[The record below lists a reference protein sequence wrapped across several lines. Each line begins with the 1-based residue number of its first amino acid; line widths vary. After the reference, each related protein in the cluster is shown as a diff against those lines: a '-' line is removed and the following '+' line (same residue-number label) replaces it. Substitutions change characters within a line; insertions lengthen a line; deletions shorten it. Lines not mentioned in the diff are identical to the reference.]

1 MLSGNMKYKK
11 GKNLIYVCIDKDE
24 FINEQLL
31 NVAVKENICTGWING
46 IGAIYDLEI
55 GYFDISNKRYKRK
68 SFKGEFEL
76 ISLIGN
82 ISLVDNKPF
91 IHTHISFSDT
101 KYKSFGGHLFDARI
115 TAAGEF
121 FVSLSD
127 FVLSRELNCD
137 IGLAL
142 WDI

>member
-1 MLSGNMKYKK
+1 MNYKK
-11 GKNLIYVCIDKDE
+11 VNDKIFITIGKDE
-24 FINEQLL
+24 FINQKLL
-31 NVAVKENICTGWING
+31 EVAVKEKIKSGWING
-46 IGAIYDLEI
+46 IGAIRDVEI
-55 GYFDISNKRYKRK
+55 GYYDLNQKKYIKKNFNKHY
-68 SFKGEFEL
+68 EL

>member
-1 MLSGNMKYKK
+1 MNYKK
-11 GKNLIYVCIDKDE
+11 VNDKIFITIGKDE
-24 FINEQLL
+24 FINQKLL
-31 NVAVKENICTGWING
+31 EVAVKEKIKSGWING
-46 IGAIYDLEI
+46 IGAIRDVEI
-55 GYFDISNKRYKRK
+55 GYYDLNQKKYIKKIFNKHY
-68 SFKGEFEL
+68 EL